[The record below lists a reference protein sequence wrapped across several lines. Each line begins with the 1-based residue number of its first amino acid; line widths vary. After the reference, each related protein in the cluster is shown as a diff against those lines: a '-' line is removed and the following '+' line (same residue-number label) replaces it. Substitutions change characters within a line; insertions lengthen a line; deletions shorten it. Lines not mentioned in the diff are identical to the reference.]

1 MSEEDFEC
9 HFKEYLHDIFGW
21 PEEEIHRQYTVYFG
35 HEKVELGGKKS
46 DKRADIVVLSEGRP
60 SLVVELKWK
69 VPLETGD
76 SRLQL
81 FSYMRQLE
89 TEFGILTNG
98 VSFQLFYKPL
108 VIRGEPTKV
117 FSSNYNENDK
127 VGIEL
132 GNLLQRETYDES
144 KLKAFCDS
152 LLEDY
157 HKNKDGLKPFN
168 TR

>member
-1 MSEEDFEC
+1 M
-9 HFKEYLHDIFGW
+9 LANN
-21 PEEEIHRQYTVYFG
+21 
-35 HEKVELGGKKS
+35 EK
-46 DKRADIVVLSEGRP
+46 R
-60 SLVVELKWK
+60 
-69 VPLETGD
+69 
-76 SRLQL
+76 
-81 FSYMRQLE
+81 
-89 TEFGILTNG
+89 NG

-157 HKNKDGLKPFN
+157 CLILEHYQLNRC
-168 TR
+168 TTACVS